1 MTKKKLI
8 ATLSVIVLVAVV
20 GMALAG
26 TALAQSSTPQGT
38 TPQGQGTPET
48 PKLGFWG
55 RGFGF
60 GGGESTAMF
69 DKVAELLGITPT
81 QLFDELHS
89 GKTIEQVV
97 TAHGKT
103 LQDLQNTLQAE
114 RTQSMKD
121 AIAQAVTD
129 GKITK
134 EQGDWLLQ
142 GLDKG
147 YLNNGFGFGRGGRGM
162 HGMMGEMKGMRGMR
176 GFGNG
181 QNAPTTPNTT
191 APGTSS

>member
-1 MTKKKLI
+1 MTKRKLI
-8 ATLSVIVLVAVV
+8 AVLSVAVLVAVV
-20 GMALAG
+20 GLTLAA
-26 TALAQSSTPQGT
+26 TALAQTSTPQDT
-38 TPQGQGTPET
+38 TPQGQTAPQA

-55 RGFGF
+55 RGF

-81 QLFDELHS
+81 QLFEELHS
-89 GKTIEQVV
+89 GKTIEEVA

-103 LQDLQNTLQAE
+103 LEDIQTLLNAQ
-114 RTQSMKD
+114 RVQSMKD
-121 AIAQAVTD
+121 AISQAVTD

-147 YLNNGFGFGRGGRGM
+147 YMNNGFGFGFGRGG
-162 HGMMGEMKGMRGMR
+162 HGMRGMKGMDGMMR

-181 QNAPTTPNTT
+181 QTAPRAPSTTT
-191 APGTSS
+191 PGTSS